1 MGIFT
6 AVSSDDEFP
15 KARVAL
21 MLQHFAELSDERDS
35 QRIMYPLQQVLLLVT
50 CATICS
56 CDDFDDIELRN
67 YGDGVDGAL
76 RGICSC

>member
-1 MGIFT
+1 MDIFT
-6 AVSSDDEFP
+6 VVSWDDAFP
-15 KARVAL
+15 KARLAL
-21 MLQHFAELSDERDS
+21 LLEHFSGLSDDREP
-35 QRIMYPLQQVLLLVT
+35 QRIMYPLHEVLLLVT